1 VIALEMAVD
10 LALSGELS
18 PEEVVRQEM
27 GSAEPRDVQG
37 WIRQQGL
44 DRMQLQKIL
53 LPREPV
59 RSIEKTMGATEVVAQ
74 LLLDPTFQLK

>member
-1 VIALEMAVD
+1 
-10 LALSGELS
+10 
-18 PEEVVRQEM
+18 
-27 GSAEPRDVQG
+27 
-37 WIRQQGL
+37 
-44 DRMQLQKIL
+44 MQLQKIL